1 MKNKELLEQLC
12 KNLEQNLSKTNGVNR
27 SVKLVINLQDEEHLG
42 SGMYLGKGVPK
53 KREFMT
59 VCAVSVCVDDRVIYL
74 RRQLL
79 EQNTLVGDEVES
91 ACIKVLQEV
100 FNFGVMASKAQI
112 EGRLQI
118 AQP

>member
-12 KNLEQNLSKTNGVNR
+12 KNLEGNLNYTSGGNH
-27 SVKLVINLQDEEHLG
+27 SVKLEINLQDEEHLG

-53 KREFMT
+53 EREFMT
-59 VCAVSVCVDDRVIYL
+59 VCSVSVCVDNRVIYL

-91 ACIKVLQEV
+91 ACGFILQSI
-100 FNFGVMASKAQI
+100 FNYGVMSSKSEI
-112 EGRLQI
+112 EGRMKI
-118 AQP
+118 YGE